1 MATSVFDRLG
11 LPLVP
16 NNHSVDD
23 AAAPFNASSGVPP
36 PLIIY
41 KNHVSDSQIVSG

>member
-1 MATSVFDRLG
+1 MSVFDRLG
-11 LPLVP
+11 LPL
-16 NNHSVDD
+16 
-23 AAAPFNASSGVPP
+23 APSNTTTSLNASTGLPP